1 MSKVSTQP
9 VLPGPQEQ
17 EQVPALDPAVMST
30 LPPEADPGGFS
41 ERAPSLGALL
51 PDEAISRALIGA
63 DAIALHAAL
72 TARLAREPHGPLRDA
87 LRKILADRSL
97 FVVSERPPRLA
108 SFLGTGVELVGLPPA
123 EKQETPFMATRA
135 VRLFGVP
142 VWPLGEHLVRKGR
155 DGKLEILGR
164 VAVAS
169 SARRFRWVR
178 GLALGALALAGAG
191 AALVPFAVREVRIV
205 NGLSRPVE
213 VRLEERR
220 ISLRPGEMAQER
232 MYSLGTPY
240 QVEAR
245 WKGAEKPFEVLSLE
259 ASQRAVYN
267 VLGAAPLYVT
277 GPSSQSVPRP
287 LQGQTG
293 SLESQE
299 VVYLRGDWRDT
310 VRVHADAG
318 RWLEAAKLC
327 KAVFLAD
334 PTALAAGEEAARIL
348 VRNGREDAA
357 AFADELARRFP
368 DEPVISQLAQD
379 VFLALGK
386 RAEAFRVYDALAQE
400 VPTSAQRALLA
411 ARVAPPEQ
419 RRQSYARVRERF
431 PGAPEAVRAFA
442 RMRLADGFPKEAL
455 ELLDEPVARGPES
468 LEDLEL
474 RVRALLSLKQ
484 YREAS
489 RAVRRFSE
497 DPRHR
502 SWELAVLGG
511 RVARIAGPT
520 TTQYV
525 ARDLIPPSLTYSEEH
540 MTAFA
545 VLTGDSTV
553 TDAELKAVEDPLAR
567 DALDLART
575 LFIHFEGAV
584 QRAATAP
591 DNVLSRLDPE
601 TAAVLALELSR
612 RGDTQAADRLFGA
625 RLALM
630 AAREPL
636 EAYVRSGV
644 VGADFPMLPPGL
656 LAAAY
661 LVRARAD
668 EQSRLVQQ
676 SYARWTDTLGGIA
689 RRALDPKGEAEALR
703 TEYAPPRPYHRRGHH
718 QIQIIQIIR
727 GGDQPPPPEPP
738 PTPAPKPEGDR
749 VPRPWPAP

>member
-1 MSKVSTQP
+1 MAS
-9 VLPGPQEQ
+9 LP
-17 EQVPALDPAVMST
+17 L
-30 LPPEADPGGFS
+30 EADPGGFS
-41 ERAPSLGALL
+41 ERAPALGALL
-51 PDEAISRALIGA
+51 PDKAISRALAGA

-72 TARLAREPHGPLRDA
+72 TVRLAREPSRSLRDA
-87 LRKILADRSL
+87 LQKILADRSL
-97 FVVSERPPRLA
+97 FVVAERPPGLA
-108 SFLGTGVELVGLPPA
+108 SFLGTGVELAGLPPT

-135 VRLFGVP
+135 VCLFGVP

-155 DGKLEILGR
+155 DGKLEVLGR

-169 SARRFRWVR
+169 SSRRFRWVK

-191 AALVPFAVREVRIV
+191 AALVPFATREVRIV

-213 VRLEERR
+213 VRLEERLL
-220 ISLRPGEMAQER
+220 SLRPGEMAQER

-245 WKGAEKPFEVLSLE
+245 WQGAERPFEVLSLE

-267 VLGAAPLYVT
+267 VLGAAPLYVA
-277 GPSSQSVPRP
+277 GPSRQAVPRAMH
-287 LQGQTG
+287 GQTG
-293 SLESQE
+293 SLKPQE
-299 VVYLRGDWRDT
+299 EVYLRGDWRDT
-310 VRVHADAG
+310 VRVQAGAG

-334 PTALAAGEEAARIL
+334 PTALAAGEEAAHLL
-348 VRNGREDAA
+348 VRNGREEAA
-357 AFADELARRFP
+357 AFAHELARRFP
-368 DEPVISQLAQD
+368 DEPVIGQLSQD
-379 VFLALGK
+379 VFLALGE
-386 RAEAFRVYDALAQE
+386 RAEAFKVYDALAQE
-400 VPTSAQRALLA
+400 APTSVQRALLA

-419 RRQSYARVRERF
+419 RRQSYAHVLERF
-431 PGAPEAVRAFA
+431 PGAPAAVRAFA
-442 RMRLADGFPKEAL
+442 RVRLADGFPKEAL
-455 ELLDEPVARGPES
+455 ELLNEPVASGPES
-468 LEDLEL
+468 LEDVEL
-474 RVRALLSLKQ
+474 RVRALLALKQ

-545 VLTGDSTV
+545 VLTGDNTV

-567 DALDLART
+567 DALDIART
-575 LFIHFEGAV
+575 LFIDFEGAV
-584 QRAATAP
+584 QRASTAP

-601 TAAVLALELSR
+601 TAAVLALEVSR
-612 RGDTQAADRLFGA
+612 RGDTQAAERLFGA
-625 RLALM
+625 RLALL
-630 AAREPL
+630 AVREPL
-636 EAYVRSGV
+636 EAYVRSGT
-644 VGADFPMLPPGL
+644 VGPDFPMLPPGF

-668 EQSRLVQQ
+668 EQDRLVQQ

-689 RRALDPKGEAEALR
+689 RRALDPKGEVEAPR
-703 TEYAPPRPYHRRGHH
+703 TEYVPPRPYWRNHHR
-718 QIQIIQIIR
+718 QIQIIK
-727 GGDQPPPPEPP
+727 GGDQPPPPAPP
-738 PTPAPKPEGDR
+738 LTPAPKPEGER